1 MYIFGLFNVGFFCFF
16 RVENDAISN
25 TAENGSF
32 QQPDYVEH
40 YNSLPEVTT
49 RDLEKELLNTNW
61 ARTTQ
66 FNLDE
71 CQLPASAYI
80 HHWVKDPQDPQ
91 YQQSGARLGNWY
103 LQDKL
108 STKDFCEL
116 LSVMKNCDKLL
127 LSDQLTQEEEQQ
139 KRKLLALLISINW
152 DVHIPSLQVKFLK
165 QMEIKAKQNSKY

>member
-1 MYIFGLFNVGFFCFF
+1 M
-16 RVENDAISN
+16 
-25 TAENGSF
+25 
-32 QQPDYVEH
+32 
-40 YNSLPEVTT
+40 TT

-108 STKDFCEL
+108 SNKEFCEL
-116 LSVMKNCDKLL
+116 EIYGSHVGCGC
-127 LSDQLTQEEEQQ
+127 LSDDDDL
-139 KRKLLALLISINW
+139 
-152 DVHIPSLQVKFLK
+152 
-165 QMEIKAKQNSKY
+165 